1 MDRLTVSNKSL
12 ESKIS
17 DLAGMMKTLLS
28 QAQEK
33 PPVKIETNRG
43 YDSTGHPHVQKW
55 GRSGNEKCFFC
66 GKEGHYQ
73 PDCEEL
79 KTHVRIGN
87 VRMMDNKVRLPDG
100 ALIPNFPAGAC
111 TLEKMERY
119 YSNRPSQSYY
129 GAVDE
134 DEGMGINAV
143 RYNTQNFSQ
152 EMSEREKCLSQLEK
166 ELELRE
172 KEKVLTLRQMKLE
185 KSEKEAEKQS
195 KGSKASY
202 ALELLEQMTDE
213 ELSVLKGVKQGFS

>member
-1 MDRLTVSNKSL
+1 MKDKSPNFCISVS
-12 ESKIS
+12 
-17 DLAGMMKTLLS
+17 
-28 QAQEK
+28 
-33 PPVKIETNRG
+33 VHR
-43 YDSTGHPHVQKW
+43 TGV
-55 GRSGNEKCFFC
+55 SS
-66 GKEGHYQ
+66 
-73 PDCEEL
+73 
-79 KTHVRIGN
+79 
-87 VRMMDNKVRLPDG
+87 
-100 ALIPNFPAGAC
+100 LIPNFPAGAC

-172 KEKVLTLRQMKLE
+172 KEKVLTLRQLKLE

-202 ALELLEQMTDE
+202 ALELLEQMTEE

>member
-1 MDRLTVSNKSL
+1 LSNKIELIEETQAKEMDRLTVSNKSL

-33 PPVKIETNRG
+33 SPVKEMNRG
-43 YDSTGHPHVQKW
+43 YDSSGHSHVQKW
-55 GRSGNEKCFFC
+55 GRSPGNEKCFFC

-73 PDCEEL
+73 PECDEL
-79 KTHVRIGN
+79 KSHIRIGN
-87 VRMMDNKVRLPDG
+87 VRMIDNKVRLPDG

-119 YSNRPSQSYY
+119 YSNRLSQSYY
-129 GAVDE
+129 GALE
-134 DEGMGINAV
+134 EEEGMSINPV

-166 ELELRE
+166 EL
-172 KEKVLTLRQMKLE
+172 
-185 KSEKEAEKQS
+185 
-195 KGSKASY
+195 
-202 ALELLEQMTDE
+202 
-213 ELSVLKGVKQGFS
+213 

>member
-1 MDRLTVSNKSL
+1 
-12 ESKIS
+12 
-17 DLAGMMKTLLS
+17 MMKTLLS
-28 QAQEK
+28 QSQEK
-33 PPVKIETNRG
+33 PSVKVETNRG

-87 VRMMDNKVRLPDG
+87 VWMMDNKVRLPDG

-129 GAVDE
+129 GALDE
-134 DEGMGINAV
+134 EEGMGINPI
-143 RYNTQNFSQ
+143 RYNTQNLNS
-152 EMSEREKCLSQLEK
+152 ETSEREKRLTQLEK

-172 KEKVLTLRQMKLE
+172 KEKALTLRQLKLE
-185 KSEKEAEKQS
+185 KSEKEAEKQN
-195 KGSKASY
+195 KGSKTSY
-202 ALELLEQMTDE
+202 VLELLEQMTDD
-213 ELSVLKGVKQGFS
+213 ELSSLKGKQGFS